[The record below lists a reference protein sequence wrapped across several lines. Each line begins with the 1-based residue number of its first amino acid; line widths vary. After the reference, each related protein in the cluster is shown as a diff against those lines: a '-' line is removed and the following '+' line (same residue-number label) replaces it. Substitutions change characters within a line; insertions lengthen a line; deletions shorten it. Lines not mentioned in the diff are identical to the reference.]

1 MSDGWILIGIGV
13 LVLASI
19 VYELT
24 WGQLSSQPWELT
36 PEQYAYKHGY
46 YQAAQGMTR
55 DNYPMDYTPAEIE
68 AWQRGW
74 DEYMENRN
82 A

>member
-24 WGQLSSQPWELT
+24 REPGKGTLFDG
-36 PEQYAYKHGY
+36 EQAVARDMGRL
-46 YQAAQGMTR
+46 QAAQGFGR
-55 DNYPMDYTPAEIE
+55 EDYPLDYTDAERE
-68 AWQRGW
+68 AWRRGW
-74 DEYMENRN
+74 KEWHEGQP
-82 A
+82 

>member
-24 WGQLSSQPWELT
+24 REPGKGTLFDG
-36 PEQYAYKHGY
+36 EQAVARDMGRL
-46 YQAAQGMTR
+46 QAAQGFGR
-55 DNYPMDYTPAEIE
+55 EDYPLDYTDAERE

-74 DEYMENRN
+74 DEYMEGRS
-82 A
+82 